1 MKPNPNSWDKT
12 SVSYNDWLEKSKLRL
27 IFNQKLKYKDYSLWW
42 STGLCNRD
50 ISVNYDLFSKL
61 DFAINNKHRITKS
74 ELIKNTAYKRK
85 SIIYQLT
92 KLIKNFLLSILFNI
106 FSKIFYKKNNIKNGD
121 INKNCFFSDYSNLV
135 TDKDNCTDR
144 MYGGG
149 LPKIDKESFYIIN
162 FGGFK
167 WNFFSRTPNINKK
180 LKKIKNNY
188 YVAENYLN
196 IKDICSVYISCI
208 FSLFKLIIIL
218 RKKKYFII
226 NKKDCSRILKPMLI
240 ESFFGGIQQSLLM
253 ALAIKN
259 INTRVKFS
267 NFFSYMEFYPNARA
281 IYHFLKK
288 GNKFTKNIAVSHNI
302 NFCKSDFIYTFNKG
316 EFSKTNDSSFYS
328 PKPDIFF
335 SSGRKYS
342 KFLKSIFS
350 YSKNIYT
357 IGSLKHV
364 SQNLNPKNIYEKKII
379 NKNSLLII
387 IGESD
392 LKKICQTLNNFDLSK
407 YNIIIKSHLHNRNKY
422 GKKVIDYLKENIKFK
437 YKILEQYSTREL
449 IKGSEFILV
458 DGQTSLSIEALIK
471 KRQKILRM
479 KPESVIPIFD
489 DENYYIDITNNETF
503 QKNIEKKTPLSKGVL
518 KKIIDDY
525 FFKYDN
531 KAASRFL
538 KIIIKRK
545 TLFNTS
551 AR

>member
-1 MKPNPNSWDKT
+1 MRLNPNSWDKT

-42 STGLCNRD
+42 STGLCDRNTD
-50 ISVNYDLFSKL
+50 LNYDAFTNL
-61 DFAINNKHRITKS
+61 DFAINNKYKTTKP
-74 ELIKNTAYKRK
+74 ELIKFTAYKKK
-85 SIIYQLT
+85 SFIYSLL

-106 FSKIFYKKNNIKNGD
+106 FSKIFYKKNNIENNGL
-121 INKNCFFSDYSNLV
+121 NKNCFYTTPNNLV
-135 TDKDNCTDR
+135 IDNDNLTDR
-144 MYGGG
+144 MYGSG

-162 FGGFK
+162 FEGSK
-167 WNFFSRTPNINKK
+167 WDLFSRSQNFNKK

-218 RKKKYFII
+218 RKKNYFVI
-226 NKKDCSRILKPMLI
+226 NKQDCSKILRPILI
-240 ESFFGGIQQSLLM
+240 ESFLGGIQQSLLM

-288 GNKFTKNIAVSHNI
+288 GNKFTKNISVAHAI
-302 NFCKSDFIYTFNKG
+302 NFCKRNFFLTFNKG
-316 EFSKTNDSSFYS
+316 EFSKNNDSSFYS

-335 SSGRKYS
+335 SCGRKYS
-342 KFLKSIFS
+342 KFLKSIFP
-350 YSKNIYT
+350 YNKNIYT

-364 SQNLNPKNIYEKKII
+364 TQNLNLKNIYKKKKI

-387 IGESD
+387 IGQPNLD
-392 LKKICQTLNNFDLSK
+392 KTCILLNKLDLSK
-407 YNIIIKSHLHNRNKY
+407 YNIIIKTHLHNPNIN
-422 GKKVIDYLKENIKFK
+422 GKNVIDYFKENLKFK
-437 YKILEQYSTREL
+437 FKLLEQYSTREL
-449 IKGSEFILV
+449 IKSSEFIIV
-458 DGQTSLSIEALIK
+458 DGETSMSIEALIN
-471 KRQKILRM
+471 KRQKILRLR
-479 KPESVIPIFD
+479 PVNGILIFD
-489 DENYYIDITNNETF
+489 DENYFIDITDKESF
-503 QKNIEKKTPLSKGVL
+503 KKNVEKKILFSERVH

-531 KAASRFL
+531 KALNRLL

-545 TLFNTS
+545 SLFNIS